1 MVIQKENR
9 GERVVRARA
18 QVLLRV
24 HPGPTVTFPGPE
36 AGERKRE
43 RKKFENIK
51 TAGHETGEH

>member
-1 MVIQKENR
+1 M
-9 GERVVRARA
+9 RARA

-36 AGERKRE
+36 AGEKERKRE

-51 TAGHETGEH
+51 AAGHETGEH